1 MSCYTRYLGDLLPAQ
16 PEQSDK
22 RALDGAI
29 RRVLGM
35 EEADCPDVWAKV
47 QLRRDE
53 PDFAGSVRDEMEV
66 AD

>member
-1 MSCYTRYLGDLLPAQ
+1 MLPAH
-16 PEQSDK
+16 PEPSDT

-35 EEADCPDVWAKV
+35 EGDCSDVWTKV
-47 QLRRDE
+47 QLRRDG
-53 PDFAGSVRDEMEV
+53 PDFAGSVRDEMEI